1 MPSRKRLCR
10 LLLLLLLPVD
20 LELISQDA
28 DANVFPAYPVL
39 RNSTPFSIFQT
50 HGAYVVRTFAD
61 ATAYRDECVQQYAGR
76 GSSLIDY
83 MRQVALHTD
92 NADSRWCIVRCIL
105 QKADLLDGEGAPH
118 EANVHAQM
126 QHSNA
131 IVEDP
136 DDIRS
141 ETSRCLREPPAPDSG
156 GGCLRAYTF
165 FACIQST
172 EYDLF

>member
-1 MPSRKRLCR
+1 MRT
-10 LLLLLLLPVD
+10 LLVSVALFAVARG
-20 LELISQDA
+20 E
-28 DANVFPAYPVL
+28 
-39 RNSTPFSIFQT
+39 
-50 HGAYVVRTFAD
+50 YVVRSFAD
-61 ATAYRDECVQQYAGR
+61 ATRYRDECVQQHAVR

-92 NADSRWCIVRCIL
+92 DVDSRWCVVRCIL
-105 QKADLLDGEGAPH
+105 QKSDLLVDRGADEPQLH
-118 EANVHAQM
+118 EPNVHAQM

-136 DDIRS
+136 EDIRS
-141 ETSRCLREPPAPDSG
+141 ETDRCLREWDADGGGG
-156 GGCLRAYTF
+156 GGCRRAYNF

>member
-1 MPSRKRLCR
+1 MQT
-10 LLLLLLLPVD
+10 LLVSMSLFAVTQG
-20 LELISQDA
+20 E
-28 DANVFPAYPVL
+28 
-39 RNSTPFSIFQT
+39 
-50 HGAYVVRTFAD
+50 YVVRTFAD
-61 ATAYRDECVQQYAGR
+61 ATAYRDECVKQYAVR

-83 MRQVALHTD
+83 MRQVSLHTD
-92 NADSRWCIVRCIL
+92 DDDSRWCIVRCIL
-105 QKADLLDGEGAPH
+105 QKSDLLSLAEDGEVLH

-141 ETSRCLREPPAPDSG
+141 ETARCLREPNAAD

>member
-1 MPSRKRLCR
+1 MRT
-10 LLLLLLLPVD
+10 LLVPITLFV
-20 LELISQDA
+20 A
-28 DANVFPAYPVL
+28 A
-39 RNSTPFSIFQT
+39 

-61 ATAYRDECVQQYAGR
+61 ATRYRDECVQLHAVR

-92 NADSRWCIVRCIL
+92 DVDGRWCVVRCIL
-105 QKADLLDGEGAPH
+105 QQAGLLEADTGDLH
-118 EANVHAQM
+118 EPNVHAQM

-136 DDIRS
+136 DDVRS
-141 ETSRCLREPPAPDSG
+141 ETHRCLREPDATD
-156 GGCLRAYTF
+156 GGCRRAYTF

>member
-1 MPSRKRLCR
+1 MQT
-10 LLLLLLLPVD
+10 LLVS
-20 LELISQDA
+20 ISLF
-28 DANVFPAYPVL
+28 VM
-39 RNSTPFSIFQT
+39 T